1 MPAAAAIEEDE
12 LDEHGLVENED
23 LRVEDVQQTVEEFF
37 EVKGRL
43 VEEEAAGV
51 AERVVDEVEQQ
62 QHLVVDL
69 ARHLVV
75 EVEELGAVGAAG
87 LRIDLHRALQRHA
100 QHVLQQSRQFLS

>member
-1 MPAAAAIEEDE
+1 MPAAAAIEDDE

-43 VEEEAAGV
+43 IEEEAAV
-51 AERVVDEVEQQ
+51 AERVVDEVEEQ

-87 LRIDLHRALQRHA
+87 LRVDLDRALERDA
-100 QHVLQQSRQFLS
+100 QHGFQQPRQFLS